1 METPGETHESEAVQ
15 AAAAPATSDLE
26 AQVIEF
32 TGCSLTVARAAIEA
46 AGPAGLERAVD
57 LALSGECTPQSAG
70 TQQSAGPHKAVC
82 LVRRDLN
89 MGPSK
94 VAAQVAHAVLGV
106 YRLAQDRSPAVL
118 QAQRRPAHPQPPLRP
133 HSDPCPRAHPHSPS
147 LSASPSLAELGGR
160 RRGDHSSRRR
170 LSRANEEPAV
180 RGGAERPL
188 HPLRGRCRPHGGG
201 ARN

>member
-1 METPGETHESEAVQ
+1 MSRELASAGPSVKSLPPPKLRAVQRSAPRMETPGETHESEAVQ
-15 AAAAPATSDLE
+15 AAAAPATSGLE

-89 MGPSK
+89 MGPGK

-133 HSDPCPRAHPHSPS
+133 RPHPRSRAHPHSPS
-147 LSASPSLAELGGR
+147 LSPFTLTR
-160 RRGDHSSRRR
+160 RAGWAAARR
-170 LSRANEEPAV
+170 S
-180 RGGAERPL
+180 
-188 HPLRGRCRPHGGG
+188 
-201 ARN
+201 

>member
-147 LSASPSLAELGGR
+147 CSPSLALALSLTLTR
-160 RRGDHSSRRR
+160 RAGWAAARR
-170 LSRANEEPAV
+170 S
-180 RGGAERPL
+180 
-188 HPLRGRCRPHGGG
+188 
-201 ARN
+201 